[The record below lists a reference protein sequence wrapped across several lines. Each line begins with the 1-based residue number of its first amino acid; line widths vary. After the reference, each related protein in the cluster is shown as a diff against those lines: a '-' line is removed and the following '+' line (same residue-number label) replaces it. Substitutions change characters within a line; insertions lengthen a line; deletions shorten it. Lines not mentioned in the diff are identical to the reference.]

1 MLLALA
7 ASLALAGPAGA
18 ALPAGNIVQNGDAEA
33 GPGATNTTDA
43 PIPPSWNVIPN
54 FTAVAYG
61 TSDFPGTDVSS
72 AIGGGSNFFAGG
84 PDNGFG
90 GSSGATQ
97 SIDLSGSAA
106 DLDGSDVTARLSA
119 DVGGFGSQT
128 DFASI
133 SAVFTN
139 QDGSQATGVVGL
151 QPAGPEDRGGVT
163 GFVHRSE
170 CVPLSP
176 GTRTAIVQVFMQRDN
191 GSYNDGYADN
201 VSITL
206 ATAPCPTFAPPTPPQ
221 PGVSGNAMPTRGRI
235 FVRRPGSSD
244 FEELTDERSIPV
256 GSEVNA
262 TRGEVQL
269 ETAFDA
275 SGNSQL
281 GKFSGGRFV
290 MRQKPTSRPVTD
302 LVLSG
307 GGLSKKAC
315 GRAGNA
321 RSAGRRPSR
330 RLFGNA
336 RGRFRTRGRHASATV
351 RGTVWSMKDSCNATT
366 VRVRQGTVVVRDFRK
381 KRNIRLKAP
390 RSYTARARARR

>member
-7 ASLALAGPAGA
+7 ALLVIAGPADA
-18 ALPAGNIVQNGDAEA
+18 SLPAGNIVQNGDAEA
-33 GPGATNTTDA
+33 GPGATNETDA
-43 PIPPSWNVIPN
+43 PAPPGWDVIPN

-61 TSDFPGTDVSS
+61 TTTFPGADISS

-90 GSSGATQ
+90 GSSAATQ
-97 SIDLSGSAA
+97 TIDLSGSAA

-119 DVGGFGSQT
+119 DLGGFGGQT
-128 DFASI
+128 DSTSI
-133 SAVFTN
+133 SVVFTN
-139 QDGSQATGVVGL
+139 QDGSQVTGVTGL
-151 QPAGPEDRGGVT
+151 QPASPEDRGGET

-170 CVPLSP
+170 CVALSP
-176 GTRTAIVQVFMQRDN
+176 GTRTAIVQAFMQRN
-191 GSYNDGYADN
+191 EGSYNDGYADN
-201 VSITL
+201 VSVTL

-235 FVRRPGSSD
+235 FVRRPGSSG

-290 MRQKPTSRPVTD
+290 MRQKATSRPVTD

-307 GGLSKKAC
+307 GGLTKKAC
-315 GRAGNA
+315 GRAGKA
-321 RSAGRRPSR
+321 RSAGRRPGR

-351 RGTVWSMKDSCNATT
+351 RGTVWSMKESCNATT
-366 VRVRQGTVVVRDFRK
+366 VRVSRGSVLVRDFVK
-381 KRNIRLKAP
+381 GRNIRLKAP
-390 RSYTARARARR
+390 RSYTARARTRR